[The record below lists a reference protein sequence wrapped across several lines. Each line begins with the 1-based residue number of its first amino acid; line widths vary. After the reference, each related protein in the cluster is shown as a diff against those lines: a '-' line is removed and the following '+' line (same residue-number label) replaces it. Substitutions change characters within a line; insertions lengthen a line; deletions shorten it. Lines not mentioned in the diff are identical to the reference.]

1 MWGYLFTHAQ
11 EETLAV
17 SAKEGEEG
25 MVEGGR
31 AGQIYD
37 SALPLGKNLRHRPN
51 SSTGSPDRMSHRKWR
66 STKEQPSR
74 ARAGYQISCCLLSLH
89 FLCDILS
96 GGPVVFRYLLSI
108 CPGHTLQHLPGSST
122 GSSHVGAGHSDLMFL
137 HRTRPTIRRFL

>member
-51 SSTGSPDRMSHRKWR
+51 SSTSPPFSSLFHLDTFPVRKVDQNIGS
-66 STKEQPSR
+66 
-74 ARAGYQISCCLLSLH
+74 
-89 FLCDILS
+89 
-96 GGPVVFRYLLSI
+96 
-108 CPGHTLQHLPGSST
+108 GSST
-122 GSSHVGAGHSDLMFL
+122 LHTFTDMYIGAILVFHANG
-137 HRTRPTIRRFL
+137 RTKLIVWRHGTMAK